1 MRGSYRGEKGSR
13 LAAFPFPEELFELP
27 LIRRRRRLTAIC
39 LLATAF
45 VAFGA
50 LSAGAQTTPATAQSI
65 AIALL
70 PLQQMSPEHARLAIN
85 MQDSVARSAGIYGYT
100 LDSSYDYR
108 EIACPFA
115 PHDVLLA
122 YESVSPNGAI
132 SRFTAIL
139 SPGDSSGRSPVQI
152 IPILHFGVTPFV
164 PAYSSPHSVETFN
177 QAVDAAPVGSAALAE
192 IKAGRAPIVL
202 RGLCYL
208 AMVGAEPSALRS
220 PSLEA
225 ATFQAPVPTLQF
237 LEKGRTRQLI
247 SIRSSAT
254 TYQVW
259 ALAFSSG
266 GRLMAASREERPV
279 DRTPQ
284 LLEAATP
291 ASTPS
296 LSTPAVAASNPPV
309 PSPPMERPAAAM
321 SPESQ
326 PAAPVAPAPISAPSA
341 AAASASRESES
352 PATSAPGA
360 VSAVSQPAAV
370 AAPPPVTSSAVIAE
384 SPMAQPALPAK
395 EAVVAPPVP
404 ATPLAP
410 VAATMVTPPSPSTMP
425 AAPAANSLRATQI
438 MIPEPPHRFIPDP
451 PPPPR
456 RFIPGSAL
464 QTPPHLSQ

>member
-1 MRGSYRGEKGSR
+1 M
-13 LAAFPFPEELFELP
+13 
-27 LIRRRRRLTAIC
+27 RRRRRLTAIR
-39 LLATAF
+39 LLATTC
-45 VAFGA
+45 VALGA
-50 LSAGAQTTPATAQSI
+50 LSAGAQTTPATAESI

-70 PLQQMSPEHARLAIN
+70 PPQQMSPEHARLASN

-100 LDSSYDYR
+100 LDASYDYR

-164 PAYSSPHSVETFN
+164 PAYSSPHSLETFN

-237 LEKGRTRQLI
+237 LEKGRSRQLI

-259 ALAFSSG
+259 ALSFSSS

-279 DRTPQ
+279 DRMPE

-291 ASTPS
+291 AGAR
-296 LSTPAVAASNPPV
+296 TPAVAASNPPV
-309 PSPPMERPAAAM
+309 PSTPMEQPAAAM
-321 SPESQ
+321 PLASQ
-326 PAAPVAPAPISAPSA
+326 PATPVAPAAISAPSA
-341 AAASASRESES
+341 VAASASPESAS
-352 PATSAPGA
+352 PAASGHGA
-360 VSAVSQPAAV
+360 VSAVSQPAPI

-384 SPMAQPALPAK
+384 SPIAQPALPAK

-410 VAATMVTPPSPSTMP
+410 VAATMVTPPSPPAMP
-425 AAPAANSLRATQI
+425 AAPDANSLRSTQI
-438 MIPEPPHRFIPDP
+438 VIPEPPHRFIPDP

-456 RFIPGSAL
+456 RFTPASAL